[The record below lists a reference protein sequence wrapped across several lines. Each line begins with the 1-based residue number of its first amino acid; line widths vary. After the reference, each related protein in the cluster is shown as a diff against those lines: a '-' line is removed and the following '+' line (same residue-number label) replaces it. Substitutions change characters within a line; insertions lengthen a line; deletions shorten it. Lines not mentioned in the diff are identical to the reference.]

1 MAVPD
6 IVWLVV
12 LIVLAGS
19 LAEVELLVKDALVLV
34 ADVELL
40 VKDALVL
47 VADVDV
53 LVKDALVLVADVDV
67 LVSLVDSEPEVLVT

>member
-12 LIVLAGS
+12 LDVLAGS

-34 ADVELL
+34 A
-40 VKDALVL
+40 A
-47 VADVDV
+47 VDV
-53 LVKDALVLVADVDV
+53 LVSLVDGEPEV

>member
-19 LAEVELLVKDALVLV
+19 LTEVEL
-34 ADVELL
+34 
-40 VKDALVL
+40 
-47 VADVDV
+47 

>member
-12 LIVLAGS
+12 LVVLADS
-19 LAEVELLVKDALVLV
+19 LAEVEL
-34 ADVELL
+34 
-40 VKDALVL
+40 
-47 VADVDV
+47 

-67 LVSLVDSEPEVLVT
+67 LVSLVDSEPEVLVTWLVVP

>member
-12 LIVLAGS
+12 LVVLADS
-19 LAEVELLVKDALVLV
+19 LTE
-34 ADVELL
+34 VELL

-53 LVKDALVLVADVDV
+53 LVKDALVLVTDVDV
-67 LVSLVDSEPEVLVT
+67 LVSLVDSEPEVLVTWLVVP

>member
-19 LAEVELLVKDALVLV
+19 LTE
-34 ADVELL
+34 VELL

-67 LVSLVDSEPEVLVT
+67 LVLVADVDVLVSLVDSEPEVLVT

>member
-1 MAVPD
+1 MV
-6 IVWLVV
+6 VWLVV
-12 LIVLAGS
+12 LVVLAGS
-19 LAEVELLVKDALVLV
+19 LAE
-34 ADVELL
+34 VELL

>member
-12 LIVLAGS
+12 LVVLADS

-40 VKDALVL
+40 VKDAL
-47 VADVDV
+47 
-53 LVKDALVLVADVDV
+53 LVLVADVDV

>member
-12 LIVLAGS
+12 LVVLAGS

-34 ADVELL
+34 A
-40 VKDALVL
+40 A
-47 VADVDV
+47 
-53 LVKDALVLVADVDV
+53 VDV
-67 LVSLVDSEPEVLVT
+67 LVSLVDSEPEVLVSLVDSEPEVLVT

>member
-12 LIVLAGS
+12 LVVLAGS
-19 LAEVELLVKDALVLV
+19 LAE
-34 ADVELL
+34 VELL

-67 LVSLVDSEPEVLVT
+67 LVSLVDSEPEVLVTWLVVP

>member
-19 LAEVELLVKDALVLV
+19 LAE
-34 ADVELL
+34 VELL

-67 LVSLVDSEPEVLVT
+67 LVSLVDSEPEVLVTWLVVP

>member
-12 LIVLAGS
+12 LVVLAGS

-34 ADVELL
+34 A
-40 VKDALVL
+40 A
-47 VADVDV
+47 
-53 LVKDALVLVADVDV
+53 VDV
-67 LVSLVDSEPEVLVT
+67 LVSLVDSEPEVLVTWLVVP

>member
-12 LIVLAGS
+12 LVVLAGS
-19 LAEVELLVKDALVLV
+19 LAEVEL
-34 ADVELL
+34 
-40 VKDALVL
+40 
-47 VADVDV
+47 

-67 LVSLVDSEPEVLVT
+67 LVSLVDSEPEVLVTWLVVP

>member
-1 MAVPD
+1 M
-6 IVWLVV
+6 
-12 LIVLAGS
+12 LAGS
-19 LAEVELLVKDALVLV
+19 LAE
-34 ADVELL
+34 VELL